1 MKKKQML
8 SCFLAAAMVL
18 SLTACGGGNK
28 TTSDG
33 GNAVSPAAGEPE
45 KRLTIGWDSVT
56 DRLDPIYISDQEG
69 FTYAYMVYDCLVES
83 DHKGGY
89 EPALAEDWSVAD
101 DGMTWTFNLRKD
113 VKFQNGQDFT

>member
-33 GNAVSPAAGEPE
+33 GNAVSPAAGEP
-45 KRLTIGWDSVT
+45 KSV
-56 DRLDPIYISDQEG
+56 
-69 FTYAYMVYDCLVES
+69 
-83 DHKGGY
+83 
-89 EPALAEDWSVAD
+89 
-101 DGMTWTFNLRKD
+101 
-113 VKFQNGQDFT
+113 